1 MTLTASISMT
11 DSFHQ
16 FQAAASQRVNRLL
29 EERISALTAPATL
42 REAMLYSVMNGGK
55 RLRPCMTYAAF
66 ALVSG
71 EEVHSM
77 QADASVFS
85 AADNAAVAL
94 ELMHSYSLVHD
105 DLPAMDDD
113 DLRRGKPSCHI
124 AFGEAMAILAG
135 DALQAMAFEQLGD
148 RSQLSDQQLALL
160 LSEFARAAGA
170 AGMVGGQ
177 VLDLQAL
184 DADPTASVNIEQL
197 ETIHRAKTGAL
208 IQAALTMGAICGSAD
223 TATIECLRRFGQ
235 LTGLAF
241 QVVDDVLDI
250 TASTEQLGKQQ
261 GSDQALGKP
270 TYPALMGLEAAQ
282 NYARE
287 LCQRAEHE
295 LSDLPGNT
303 EVLAGLASYIA
314 SRTH

>member
-1 MTLTASISMT
+1 MT
-11 DSFHQ
+11 DTFHH
-16 FQAAASQRVNRLL
+16 FQTAASQRVNRLL
-29 EERISALTAPATL
+29 NERICSLTAPATL

-66 ALVSG
+66 GLVSG
-71 EEVHSM
+71 
-77 QADASVFS
+77 ADADSIHAESGAFS
-85 AADNAAVAL
+85 SADNAAVAL
-94 ELMHSYSLVHD
+94 ELMHSYSLIHD

-135 DALQAMAFEQLGD
+135 DALQSMAFEQLGD
-148 RSQLSDQQLALL
+148 GSQLGDQRIALL
-160 LSEFARAAGA
+160 LSEFARAAGP

-177 VLDLQAL
+177 VLDLQAM
-184 DADPTASVNIEQL
+184 DSEPTASVNIDQL

-208 IQAALTMGAICGSAD
+208 IQAALTMGAICGQAS
-223 TATIECLRRFGQ
+223 TATIERLRRFGQ

-287 LCQRAEHE
+287 LCEQAEQE
-295 LSDLPGNT
+295 LSELPGNT
-303 EVLAGLASYIA
+303 EVLSGLASYIS
-314 SRTH
+314 SRSY

>member
-1 MTLTASISMT
+1 MT
-11 DSFHQ
+11 DTFRH
-16 FQAAASQRVNRLL
+16 FQTAASQRVNRQL

-42 REAMLYSVMNGGK
+42 RESMLYSVMNGGK
-55 RLRPCMTYAAF
+55 RLRPSMTYAAF
-66 ALVSG
+66 GLVSG
-71 EEVHSM
+71 ED
-77 QADASVFS
+77 ADAINTETSAFS
-85 AADNAAVAL
+85 MADNAAVAL
-94 ELMHSYSLVHD
+94 ELMHSYSLIHD

-135 DALQAMAFEQLGD
+135 DALQSMAFEQLGD
-148 RSQLSDQQLALL
+148 RSQLSDQHIALL
-160 LSEFARAAGA
+160 LAEFARAAGP

-177 VLDLQAL
+177 VMDLQAI
-184 DADPTASVNIEQL
+184 DVGPAGPINIEQL
-197 ETIHRAKTGAL
+197 EAIHRAKTGAL
-208 IQAALTMGAICGSAD
+208 IQAALTMGAICGSANS
-223 TATIECLRRFGQ
+223 ATIERLRRFGE

-287 LCQRAEHE
+287 LCELAIQE
-295 LSDLPGNT
+295 LSELPGNT
-303 EVLAGLASYIA
+303 EVLAGLATYIS
-314 SRTH
+314 SRSH